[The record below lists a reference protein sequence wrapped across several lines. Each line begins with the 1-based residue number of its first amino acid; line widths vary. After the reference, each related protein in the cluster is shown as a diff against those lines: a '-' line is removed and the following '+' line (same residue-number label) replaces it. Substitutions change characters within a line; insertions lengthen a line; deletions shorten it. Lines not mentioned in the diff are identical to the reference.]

1 MDDAR
6 VIAAGIDQDQFKD
19 ETEEE
24 KKVRWGHPKYDIKKL
39 LEEQDLKDMIPKL
52 DENKIDDE
60 LFWQL
65 EEKEF
70 SEKLEVKVFGQLK
83 MLMAKI
89 KEIKDDHAKS
99 MEEKDKLKDELTE
112 DDKKKIAVL
121 ASGAEDEKKKDSK
134 LKNL

>member
-1 MDDAR
+1 MKDILKDKFTLETIKDAILERMKLNDKKKDKMDDAR

-24 KKVRWGHPKYDIKKL
+24 KKARWGHPKYDIKKL
-39 LEEQDLKDMIPKL
+39 LEEQDLKDSIPKL

-83 MLMAKI
+83 MLMARI
-89 KEIKDDHAKS
+89 KEIKDDHTKS
-99 MEEKDKLKDELTE
+99 MEEKDK
-112 DDKKKIAVL
+112 
-121 ASGAEDEKKKDSK
+121 
-134 LKNL
+134 

>member
-24 KKVRWGHPKYDIKKL
+24 KKARWGHPKYDIKKL
-39 LEEQDLKDMIPKL
+39 LEEQDLKDSIPKL

-83 MLMAKI
+83 MLMARI
-89 KEIKDDHAKS
+89 KEIKDDHTKS
-99 MEEKDKLKDELTE
+99 MEEKDK
-112 DDKKKIAVL
+112 
-121 ASGAEDEKKKDSK
+121 
-134 LKNL
+134 

>member
-24 KKVRWGHPKYDIKKL
+24 KKVRWGYPKYDIKKL
-39 LEEQDLKDMIPKL
+39 LEEQDLKDIIPKL
-52 DENKIDDE
+52 DENKIDAE

-121 ASGAEDEKKKDSK
+121 ASGAEEETKKDSK